1 MSGSKKND
9 CVKMLIMQSKSQLAK
24 LLCVCAKRR
33 RRMRRGERVR
43 ACARSPGG
51 SYDAWRAS
59 ASLAKPAVAGAE
71 NRAARQVCNANCAGR
86 QPCSSLSVR
95 LVARRPPAEE
105 RAPLCS
111 TKRPRQAAR
120 SIRRTWPSGFLWKEG
135 CALISWLLQ
144 HCTTSSTHTTYRWH
158 YQFTRSTQDQHT
170 TQQQQRALDHHRRP
184 RAVPRTASSPRA
196 CSKQVV

>member
-1 MSGSKKND
+1 MIV

-105 RAPLCS
+105 RAALNQTSMASGAQLSSSACERGFAFS
-111 TKRPRQAAR
+111 NQLAA
-120 SIRRTWPSGFLWKEG
+120 T
-135 CALISWLLQ
+135 ALHHIQHALNISVAVAFHTQ
-144 HCTTSSTHTTYRWH
+144 HA
-158 YQFTRSTQDQHT
+158 RSTQHRAAAAEPASARPPPPT
-170 TQQQQRALDHHRRP
+170 ACRAAHCQQSSGLQQAGRLAL
-184 RAVPRTASSPRA
+184 
-196 CSKQVV
+196 